1 MARGLPQPV
10 RVYRVGGSV
19 RDELLGRPVA
29 DHDYVVVGA
38 TPETMLASGF
48 RPVGRDFPVFLH
60 PQTQEEYA
68 LARTERKHGQ
78 GYRGFEFFASPDVTL
93 EQDLERRDLTIN
105 AMARGDA
112 GVLVDPYGGQADLA
126 AGVLRHVSP
135 AFAEDPLRVLR
146 VARFA
151 ARFGFAVAPAT
162 EALMRRL
169 VDSGELATLAA
180 ERVWQEIARGLMEA
194 QPSRLLA
201 VLRDCGALAAVLPEV
216 EALFGVPQPPGH
228 HPEVDT
234 GVHVLQALDWAAARG
249 ASLPA
254 RYAVLTH
261 DLGKADSDPKA
272 LPRHIAHEPRSARLS
287 LALSER
293 LRVPQDCR
301 DAAVLVARFHGTV
314 HRAGELRPATLLD
327 LLGAADAL
335 RRPERLDI
343 LLEACAADACSR
355 PGASQT
361 YLPATVLRDALAVVR
376 AVDAGAIARATV
388 ARASSKPTGGAD
400 AVARAVRSARL
411 LALRQ
416 WTAARRAAQG
426 AAAIG

>member
-1 MARGLPQPV
+1 
-10 RVYRVGGSV
+10 
-19 RDELLGRPVA
+19 
-29 DHDYVVVGA
+29 
-38 TPETMLASGF
+38 
-48 RPVGRDFPVFLH
+48 
-60 PQTQEEYA
+60 
-68 LARTERKHGQ
+68 
-78 GYRGFEFFASPDVTL
+78 
-93 EQDLERRDLTIN
+93 
-105 AMARGDA
+105 MARGDA

-135 AFAEDPLRVLR
+135 AFAEDPLLVLR

-169 VDSGELATLAA
+169 VDSGGASPPLPRSACGRRLRGGSWRRSPLA
-180 ERVWQEIARGLMEA
+180 
-194 QPSRLLA
+194 LLA

-216 EALFGVPQPPGH
+216 EALFWRAATPG
-228 HPEVDT
+228 PSP
-234 GVHVLQALDWAAARG
+234 GGRYGGHVLQALDWAAARG

-355 PGASQT
+355 RRSKRTSRVMGPCGMRWPWSAQSTQA
-361 YLPATVLRDALAVVR
+361 PSR
-376 AVDAGAIARATV
+376 AATV